1 MKHLWIG
8 VGNSEEERE
17 KIIQNG
23 GKLLSADVSN
33 DALMVGLYSNGI
45 SCDSI
50 NSSRLPTYPAYKQK
64 RILPYSWKKQ
74 DGGEGISVGYWN
86 FPYINLL
93 SKTRTLAKAAK
104 KWAKRNKNE
113 DVTVWVYQMH
123 SPFMKAADAVKKI
136 IPSAK
141 IVLIVPDLPQYMDM
155 NMSKLKKALKKIDW
169 INIQRLMKNVDK
181 YILYSKHMADFLK
194 LQDGSW
200 MVMEGSY
207 DANILLDDN
216 DDRERTDKISVMYS
230 GVLDMRYGIP
240 QLLDAMKLL
249 DERYELWFTG
259 NGNAVELINERAK
272 TDSRI
277 KNFGFLP
284 SRLDLLKKQQEA
296 TMLIS
301 TRDPSEPASKY
312 CFPSKIFEYMVSGN
326 PVISTRIE
334 GIPDEYFEYLIEL
347 PDLSPETISEKIRIV
362 GNMSP
367 EQLRDKGKSS
377 RDFVLTQKNNVEQMK
392 RILKFVL

>member
-104 KWAKRNKNE
+104 KWAKSNKNE

-207 DANILLDDN
+207 DSNILLDDN
-216 DDRERTDKISVMYS
+216 DDRKRTDKISVMYS

-249 DERYELWFTG
+249 DE
-259 NGNAVELINERAK
+259 
-272 TDSRI
+272 
-277 KNFGFLP
+277 
-284 SRLDLLKKQQEA
+284 
-296 TMLIS
+296 
-301 TRDPSEPASKY
+301 
-312 CFPSKIFEYMVSGN
+312 
-326 PVISTRIE
+326 
-334 GIPDEYFEYLIEL
+334 
-347 PDLSPETISEKIRIV
+347 
-362 GNMSP
+362 
-367 EQLRDKGKSS
+367 
-377 RDFVLTQKNNVEQMK
+377 
-392 RILKFVL
+392 